1 MKEID
6 FSHIYQKIIE
16 AYKIK
21 RRFIL
26 YRKPYDNLIYLC
38 IDSDN
43 HKEFI
48 SNFYL
53 LIGDFQQKNIIIIHP
68 NEIFFSKIKN
78 TIHQI
83 LNNHINHFN
92 HYQDDSLVEY
102 YNIIKKALILI
113 NKQVLNKVVISRKQ
127 EINVTNIDL
136 KTTIQ
141 NLLNTYFESLI
152 NIWYDPQYG
161 LWIGATPEL
170 LFYINHSELLSIALA
185 GTRLIND
192 HKYYPWNF
200 KELKEH
206 YIVVNYIVNILNRY
220 FGKLYLEST
229 QILKTGFIKHLKTL
243 IKFSFF
249 KEPPIYQELLA
260 LLHPTPAVCGIPKDI
275 AYNFII
281 NHENYNRSFYT
292 GYIGIINNN
301 ISEFYVNLR
310 CANILDKLIV
320 SYAGCGITNY
330 SNPKD
335 ELLESK
341 LKMQNILANINF
353 N

>member
-6 FSHIYQKIIE
+6 FTHIYQKIIE

-26 YRKPYDNLIYLC
+26 YRKPYDNIMYLC

-43 HKEFI
+43 HQKFL

-53 LIGDFQQKNIIIIHP
+53 LISDFQQKNIIIIHP
-68 NEIFFSKIKN
+68 NEIFFSKIEN
-78 TIHQI
+78 TIHHFC
-83 LNNHINHFN
+83 NNHINN
-92 HYQDDSLVEY
+92 YQDDSLVEY
-102 YNIIKKALILI
+102 STIIKKALRLI

-127 EINVTNIDL
+127 EISVTNIDL
-136 KTTIQ
+136 KITIK
-141 NLLNTYFESLI
+141 NLLHTYVESFI

-192 HKYYPWNF
+192 HRYSPWNF

-206 YIVVNYIVNILNRY
+206 YIVVHYIVNILKLY
-220 FGKLYLEST
+220 FGKLYLEPT

-243 IKFSFF
+243 IKFSFLQ
-249 KEPPIYQELLA
+249 KPPIYQELLA
-260 LLHPTPAVCGIPKDI
+260 IFHPTPAVCGIPKDI
-275 AYNFII
+275 AYKFII

-310 CANILDKLIV
+310 CVNILNQLII
-320 SYAGCGITNY
+320 SYAGCGITND
-330 SNPKD
+330 SNPKE

-341 LKMQNILANINF
+341 LKMQNILTKIKF